1 MLFFHNKIM
10 LGVRVKRK
18 TLNTI
23 INMGSID
30 IKSTNENI

>member
-23 INMGSID
+23 INMGID